1 LRPDG
6 KFRAKLRYETTPR
19 DNIVTTVNQP
29 RAGISLLH
37 TKEFNTISELFNRDN
52 PSRRERNNRRAHE
65 VLTVDEDKRTNL

>member
-1 LRPDG
+1 
-6 KFRAKLRYETTPR
+6 
-19 DNIVTTVNQP
+19 VTTVNQP

-52 PSRRERNNRRAHE
+52 PNRRERENRRARE